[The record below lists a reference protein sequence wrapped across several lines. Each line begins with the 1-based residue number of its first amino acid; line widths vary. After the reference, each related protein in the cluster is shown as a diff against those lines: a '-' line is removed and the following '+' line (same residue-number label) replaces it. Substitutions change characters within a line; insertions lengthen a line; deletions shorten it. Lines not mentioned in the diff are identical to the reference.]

1 VGSRRIAANPT
12 REEVLVIAPVELIAH
27 KMTTMIGRR
36 GKPKAMTEHADIYR
50 LLLAFPELK
59 KLRGPVT
66 DCLQALGSA
75 KDVRAAWKELVSQN
89 IEPEDDD
96 DKLLEVVD
104 GQADRIP

>member
-1 VGSRRIAANPT
+1 VDLWAV
-12 REEVLVIAPVELIAH
+12 EELPQTQRVRQVLVIAPVELIAH

-36 GKPKAMTEHADIYR
+36 GKPKAMTDQTDIYR

-75 KDVRAAWKELVSQN
+75 KDVRALWKELVAQN

-96 DKLLEVVD
+96 DKFS
-104 GQADRIP
+104 R